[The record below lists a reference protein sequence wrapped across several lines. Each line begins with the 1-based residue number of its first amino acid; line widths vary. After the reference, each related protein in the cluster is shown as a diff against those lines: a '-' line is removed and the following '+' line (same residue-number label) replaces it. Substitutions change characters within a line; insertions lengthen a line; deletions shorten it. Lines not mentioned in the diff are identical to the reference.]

1 MTMGFLRRHLSISFA
16 LIVLGCLLVLFLLY
30 GKRDPLR
37 DLESVRV
44 VRILDGDTVELADGR
59 IVRLIGIDTP
69 EKGQPGA
76 DSATMCNTALV
87 LGRTVRL
94 EYGHERSDRYGRT
107 LAYLYADGR
116 MVNREILNAGWA
128 YCYFFEKNLKHGR
141 ELVQALDSAMIG
153 HRGLWRAA
161 PGNCGSLHK
170 FKLWI
175 PIPQTRLS
183 QRRRY
188 QEGRDRRL
196 YGKRFRFLP
205 RFQPLQEL
213 RPVGRLP

>member
-1 MTMGFLRRHLSISFA
+1 MTMGFLRRHSSISFA
-16 LIVLGCLLVLFLLY
+16 LIVLGCLIVLFLLY

-37 DLESVRV
+37 DLESARV

-107 LAYLYADGR
+107 LAYLYVDDR

-141 ELVQALDSAMIG
+141 ELVQALDAAMDG
-153 HRGLWRAA
+153 HRGLWKE
-161 PGNCGSLHK
+161 PHPETEDHYIGSNA
-170 FKLWI
+170 
-175 PIPQTRLS
+175 
-183 QRRRY
+183 
-188 QEGRDRRL
+188 G
-196 YGKRFRFLP
+196 FRFH
-205 RFQPLQEL
+205 
-213 RPVGRLP
+213 RPDCPNVADIRKDAIVVYPARDSAIYHGFSPCRNCAP